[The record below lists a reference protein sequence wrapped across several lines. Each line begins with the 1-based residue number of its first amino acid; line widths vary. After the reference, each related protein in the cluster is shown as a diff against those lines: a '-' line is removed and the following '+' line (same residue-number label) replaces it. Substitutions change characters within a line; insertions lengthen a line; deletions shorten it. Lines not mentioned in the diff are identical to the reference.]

1 MPERNASNLGSRMPP
16 KAERCVLAHC
26 PLAGS
31 GSPMCERCTG
41 PVSWTDGAGKRRG
54 VGGATHRS
62 CTSCPMNGLG
72 LPVCWAGCD
81 GPNPE
86 FQTDGQS
93 MVTLGGMPDSSSY
106 LGRMMSRD
114 NAGSPDARMFSAMD
128 RMLAAAIL
136 SMDAERWDG
145 FRAACDRK
153 DARSAARLSGVPAAA
168 FRGRHG
174 GWDESPAHRIMA
186 AMGRLSAQ
194 QLEIV
199 RGLARG
205 LTQKRI
211 ADLAS
216 GISKQAVHTQ
226 IKRIARAFPWVVR
239 IADRQAEK

>member
-1 MPERNASNLGSRMPP
+1 MAGGADRVPP

-31 GSPMCERCTG
+31 GDPRCERCTG
-41 PVSWTDGAGKRRG
+41 PVCWAGRDGRRAG

-93 MVTLGGMPDSSSY
+93 MVTLGGMPDSAAY
-106 LGRMMSRD
+106 LGRRMARPAND
-114 NAGSPDARMFSAMD
+114 GAHGRMFSAMETA
-128 RMLAAAIL
+128 LAAAIL
-136 SMDAERWDG
+136 RMDAKAW
-145 FRAACDRK
+145 RAFSDACAEA
-153 DARSAARLSGVPAAA
+153 DARGAAKAAGVPLAA
-168 FRGRHG
+168 FRGPG
-174 GWDESPAHRIMA
+174 GKWEGSPADRIMA
-186 AMGRLSAQ
+186 AMGGMSAQ

-199 RGLARG
+199 RGLAHG

-211 ADLAS
+211 ADLSS
-216 GISKQAVHTQ
+216 GVSKQAVHTRLGRL
-226 IKRIARAFPWVVR
+226 KRDRPWIAE
-239 IADRQAEK
+239 IEKRDDEK